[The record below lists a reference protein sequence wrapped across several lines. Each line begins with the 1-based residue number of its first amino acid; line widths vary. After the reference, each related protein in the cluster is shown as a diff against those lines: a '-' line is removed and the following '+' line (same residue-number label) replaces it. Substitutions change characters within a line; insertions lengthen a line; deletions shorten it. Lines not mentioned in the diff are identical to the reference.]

1 MIKNNFMS
9 ENFTVFAEYIKDM
22 SSETP
27 SIDTYLHVKDIIT
40 KYNLNIFIS
49 SKAIKENLIEVST
62 KLTYQ
67 DPDKTSEKKAY
78 FEILYASVIKID
90 KEIKDKKNIEKI
102 ILVDLQKKIFKNVE
116 SAFLNLIHD
125 SGYKNVKWE
134 KKPDFEKLYQE
145 RQD

>member
-1 MIKNNFMS
+1 MS

-78 FEILYASVIKID
+78 FEKAYDEYKEKDGFLYITY
-90 KEIKDKKNIEKI
+90 NG
-102 ILVDLQKKIFKNVE
+102 E
-116 SAFLNLIHD
+116 STF
-125 SGYKNVKWE
+125 G
-134 KKPDFEKLYQE
+134 
-145 RQD
+145 